1 MDGDAPVTVSVC
13 YSKRKAGR
21 GVHEVLAAGICRQT
35 LSHSDGSW
43 KKQST
48 HSLFVF
54 MPKQCLWLID
64 RLRLTEKKVL
74 HSGEIL
80 KELHHCAAGSEQKT
94 KIWRQSGVA
103 LLFQCYFYDRK
114 HNGNLPKA
122 LLINQ
127 GYLQLMKSNN
137 PLYYSLW
144 EGKCIVIYNTLP
156 FHSLHKYIWFTS

>member
-1 MDGDAPVTVSVC
+1 MWQVLIDRYAPVTVIVC
-13 YSKRKAGR
+13 YSKRKVNA
-21 GVHEVLAAGICRQT
+21 VLAAGICTQT

-48 HSLFVF
+48 HSLFVI

-80 KELHHCAAGSEQKT
+80 KELHHCAAGSEHTT

-114 HNGNLPKA
+114 HNGNLLKA

-127 GYLQLMKSNN
+127 GYLQLIKSNN
-137 PLYYSLW
+137 PLYYSLQ
-144 EGKCIVIYNTLP
+144 IVTQWIYI
-156 FHSLHKYIWFTS
+156 FHGLHKCIWFTS